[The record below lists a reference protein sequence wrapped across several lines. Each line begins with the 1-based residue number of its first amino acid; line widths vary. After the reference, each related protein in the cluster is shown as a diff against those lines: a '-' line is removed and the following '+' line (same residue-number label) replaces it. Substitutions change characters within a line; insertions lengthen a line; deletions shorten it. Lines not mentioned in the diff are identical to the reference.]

1 MSQASHPDSVPTPA
15 RGEKRQFGNVFAD
28 GAVGAGKSVL
38 TRDLIAAFRQA
49 AGDSTPSSSQDGS

>member
-1 MSQASHPDSVPTPA
+1 MSQASHPDSVPMPA
-15 RGEKRQFGNVFAD
+15 PGEKCRFGHVFVD
-28 GAVGAGKSVL
+28 GAIGAGKSVL

>member
-1 MSQASHPDSVPTPA
+1 MSQASHPDSAPTPA
-15 RGEKRQFGNVFAD
+15 PGEKRQFGNVFVD
-28 GAVGAGKSVL
+28 GAVGAGKAVQ

>member
-15 RGEKRQFGNVFAD
+15 PDEKRKFVNVFVY
-28 GAVGAGKSVL
+28 GAVGVGKTVL
-38 TRDLIAAFRQA
+38 INDLITAFRQT